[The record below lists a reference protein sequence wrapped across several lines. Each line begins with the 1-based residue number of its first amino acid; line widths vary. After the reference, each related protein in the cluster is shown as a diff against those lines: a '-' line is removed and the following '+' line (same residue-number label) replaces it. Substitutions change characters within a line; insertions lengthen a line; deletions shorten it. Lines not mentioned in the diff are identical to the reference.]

1 MGSLDTNH
9 TGTVTL
15 PELRSIIAERLDITN
30 ESEIQ
35 RIFDA
40 LDDNRDGEIHY
51 SDFLAAM
58 LGTMIDIE
66 DHSLKSAFRAFDKD
80 GSGCIT
86 AGSLLDVLG
95 NTDERHAHAYIQEA
109 DPQNRGCICFADFSD
124 FLRSTSPTLVTD
136 SGPKYDISREILCGT
151 SRLLRAR
158 LTNLVFA
165 MHLLFFLLRS

>member
-9 TGTVTL
+9 TGTVTQ
-15 PELRSIIAERLDITN
+15 PELKIIIAERLLITN

-40 LDDNRDGEIHY
+40 LDDNRNGEIHY

-66 DHSLKSAFRAFDKD
+66 DHSLRSAFRAFDKD

-86 AGSLLDVLG
+86 AASLLDVLG
-95 NTDERHAHAYIQEA
+95 CSDERHARAYIQEA
-109 DPQNRGCICFADFSD
+109 DPPNRGCICLADVSD
-124 FLRSTSPTLVTD
+124 FFRNTSPTLVTA
-136 SGPKYDISREILCGT
+136 S
-151 SRLLRAR
+151 
-158 LTNLVFA
+158 
-165 MHLLFFLLRS
+165 